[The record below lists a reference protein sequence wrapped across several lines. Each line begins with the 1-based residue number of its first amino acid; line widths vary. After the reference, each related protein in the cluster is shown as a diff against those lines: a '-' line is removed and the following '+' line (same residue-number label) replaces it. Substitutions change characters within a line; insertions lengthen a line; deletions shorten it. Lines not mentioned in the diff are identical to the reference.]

1 MSEKEFN
8 EIFSRRLRFYLSQN
22 NMSQIELAKILGVSA
37 SSVSDWV
44 NGRKSPRMNKVDTMC
59 ELFNCRRSDFLED
72 TPTSPYL
79 VALSPEDHE
88 FLQAYHSVSPELRTA
103 ARAVLGLPKEVAESS
118 GSEKADA

>member
-79 VALSPEDHE
+79 EELSPEDHE
-88 FLQAYHSVSPELRTA
+88 SLQAYHSVSPELRNA

-118 GSEKADA
+118 SSEKADA

>member
-79 VALSPEDHE
+79 VSLSPEDHE
-88 FLQAYHSVSPELRTA
+88 FLQAYHSVSPELRNA

-118 GSEKADA
+118 GSERADA